1 MVVVHMKDREGDEFL
16 YETTVDVRIDDLIE
30 QLVSIHNL
38 RIQAKHLVDR
48 AREYCSLLDKAT
60 KSVETDDHEVCQ
72 ILDIHQFFSTLNAF
86 FHRFVMMMNRPL
98 TF

>member
-1 MVVVHMKDREGDEFL
+1 MKDREGDEFL

-38 RIQAKHLVDR
+38 RIQAKYLVDR
-48 AREYCSLLDKAT
+48 AREYCSLLDKGA
-60 KSVETDDHEVCQ
+60 KSVETDDHEVCHL
-72 ILDIHQFFSTLNAF
+72 LDVHQCFSTLKAF
-86 FHRFVMMMNRPL
+86 FHRFVMMMNRLL